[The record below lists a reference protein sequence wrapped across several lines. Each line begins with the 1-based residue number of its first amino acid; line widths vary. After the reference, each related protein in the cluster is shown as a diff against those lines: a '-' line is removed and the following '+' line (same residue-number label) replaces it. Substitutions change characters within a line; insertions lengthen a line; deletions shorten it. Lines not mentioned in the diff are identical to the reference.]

1 MIYYVSKNGS
11 DSNEG
16 TKTSPFLT
24 ISCAAEIA
32 VAGDTV
38 RVYGGTYREWVDP
51 RNSGEENA
59 HIVYE
64 AVEGEKPVIKGSEII
79 TDWERVSK
87 TVWKKVL
94 PNEMFGDW
102 NPYAQRVCG
111 DWFAAPKD
119 YDVHLGDVYINGDSM
134 YEASSMEDLYEAK
147 IRYSGFQKSPPP
159 VIEPI
164 YEPERTIYRWYAQVT
179 DKETTIFC
187 NFHELDPNTETIEIN
202 VRKCCF
208 YPTRTGRNYI
218 TLRGFEIAHAACPF
232 TPPTADQVG
241 MVGANWSKGWMI
253 ENNDIHDAKCSGIS
267 IGKEA
272 STGDNWAHKYRRKN
286 AHYYQTEAVFLGLQK
301 GWSKENIGSHIIRN
315 NVIHDCGQNGIVGHM
330 GGVFSRIEHNHIY
343 NIAVKHEFYGHEIA
357 GIKLHAAIDVV
368 IENNNVH
375 NCVRAI
381 WLDWQAQG
389 TRVTKNLFYNN
400 FRSDIMIE
408 VTHGPCLIDNNIFLS
423 VNTFENAAQG
433 TAFVHNLI
441 GGNVWQVDV
450 LDRETPYHFPHST
463 QVKGITKV
471 LSGDD
476 RVLNNMILG
485 IHKSLDSDFQ
495 AWCSA
500 YDRQVTPEIFYEK
513 MKTKSCLVINPT
525 LPVWIDGNAYAGF
538 GSAFREEKN
547 FIRVDKIKVSLEENN
562 GEWILSMNIPEE
574 LLFASCEGV
583 TTKRLGS
590 PIFTEESYE
599 NPDETPVDF
608 SLDIVGAKREGQIIP
623 GPFAMLTTGEH
634 KIIVWEINS

>member
-1 MIYYVSKNGS
+1 
-11 DSNEG
+11 
-16 TKTSPFLT
+16 
-24 ISCAAEIA
+24 
-32 VAGDTV
+32 
-38 RVYGGTYREWVDP
+38 
-51 RNSGEENA
+51 
-59 HIVYE
+59 
-64 AVEGEKPVIKGSEII
+64 
-79 TDWERVSK
+79 
-87 TVWKKVL
+87 
-94 PNEMFGDW
+94 
-102 NPYAQRVCG
+102 
-111 DWFAAPKD
+111 
-119 YDVHLGDVYINGDSM
+119 
-134 YEASSMEDLYEAK
+134 
-147 IRYSGFQKSPPP
+147 
-159 VIEPI
+159 
-164 YEPERTIYRWYAQVT
+164 
-179 DKETTIFC
+179 
-187 NFHELDPNTETIEIN
+187 
-202 VRKCCF
+202 
-208 YPTRTGRNYI
+208 
-218 TLRGFEIAHAACPF
+218 
-232 TPPTADQVG
+232 
-241 MVGANWSKGWMI
+241 
-253 ENNDIHDAKCSGIS
+253 
-267 IGKEA
+267 
-272 STGDNWAHKYRRKN
+272 
-286 AHYYQTEAVFLGLQK
+286 
-301 GWSKENIGSHIIRN
+301 
-315 NVIHDCGQNGIVGHM
+315 
-330 GGVFSRIEHNHIY
+330 
-343 NIAVKHEFYGHEIA
+343 
-357 GIKLHAAIDVV
+357 
-368 IENNNVH
+368 
-375 NCVRAI
+375 
-381 WLDWQAQG
+381 
-389 TRVTKNLFYNN
+389 
-400 FRSDIMIE
+400 MIE

-608 SLDIVGAKREGQIIP
+608 SLDIVGAQREGQIIP

-634 KIIVWEINS
+634 KIIVWKINS